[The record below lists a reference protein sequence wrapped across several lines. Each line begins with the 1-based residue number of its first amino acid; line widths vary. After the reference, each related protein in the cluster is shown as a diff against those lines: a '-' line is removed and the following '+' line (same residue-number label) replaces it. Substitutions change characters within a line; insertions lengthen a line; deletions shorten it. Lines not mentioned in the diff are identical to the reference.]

1 MLLMNSEIPL
11 AFVLCKNTVELVYS
25 SFKVRNYGISSG
37 TVLGIGAD
45 TIWCGITIVWD
56 NVPSSSEDCII
67 EPTLQGGH

>member
-11 AFVLCKNTVELVYS
+11 AFVLYKNTVELVYS
-25 SFKVRNYGISSG
+25 SFNGISSG

-45 TIWCGITIVWD
+45 TIWCGIAIVWD